1 MPATS
6 FFDKF
11 QRITASTQYMPEID
25 GLRFIALFWVVTF
38 MHSVHFLD
46 VKFYNNRLVPEG
58 FWKTVL
64 FEGAHGMYLFFI
76 ISGFILSLPFAK
88 TYFKGEP
95 KVPWK
100 RYLTRRLT
108 RIEPPYIIALFI
120 FFAAHLFIIQKFTLA
135 QLLPSL
141 GASLIYSHGFI
152 FGQHSII
159 LPVAWSLEVEV
170 QFYLLAPIFCVLFKI
185 KMVWLRRLILV
196 AVILAGLFYM
206 DHYVGAEGHRPY
218 PHVFV
223 YIHYF
228 FSGLLLADLYVHHE
242 AKPRASQLGLLLG
255 VFALVGSFILP
266 THYRL
271 PGIFIKLIFLFCLF
285 YQTLFNSIL
294 KKALSV
300 KIITVIGGMCYSA
313 YLFHFGVL
321 SAFDL
326 IAKSVID
333 VSNLFMAPLFLL
345 IVTFLILLCAGIFYF
360 FVERPFMQWKVKVH

>member
-46 VKFYNNRLVPEG
+46 AKFYNDQLVPEG
-58 FWKTVL
+58 FWKTVIM
-64 FEGAHGMYLFFI
+64 EGAHGMYLFFI

-108 RIEPPYIIALFI
+108 RIEPPYIIALLI
-120 FFAAHLFIIQKFTLA
+120 FFAAHLFIIKRYTLA

-141 GASLIYSHGFI
+141 GASLIYCHGFI
-152 FGQHSII
+152 FDRHSII

-170 QFYLLAPIFCVLFKI
+170 QFYLLAPIFCTLFKI
-185 KMVWLRRLILV
+185 KKAWLRRGIIFG
-196 AVILAGLFYM
+196 VIIAGLFYM
-206 DHYVGAEGHRPY
+206 DYFVGMKGHRPY
-218 PHVFV
+218 PQVFL

-228 FSGLLLADLYVHHE
+228 FSGLLLADLFVHRE
-242 AKPRASQLGLLLG
+242 TKPAASSVGLLLG
-255 VFALVGSFILP
+255 ILALVGSFILF

-271 PGIFIKLIFLFCLF
+271 PGIFIKLLLLF
-285 YQTLFNSIL
+285 YFFYQALFNTYL
-294 KKALSV
+294 KRMLSV
-300 KIITVIGGMCYSA
+300 KVITILGGMCYSA

-321 SAFDL
+321 SAFGT
-326 IAKSVID
+326 IAKSVTD
-333 VSNLFMAPLFLL
+333 VSNPYMAPVFLL
-345 IVTFLILLCAGIFYF
+345 IVTGLILLCTSIFFF